1 MDALELLD
9 IVGSGE
15 TSNVQFKEKWTNQE
29 SIAAEMIA
37 FSNSIGGM
45 LLLGVEDKTGEI
57 KGLTNEEIRDY
68 NLKIGNIA
76 TDLISPAIY
85 VTTEIVTVENGDN
98 KKVLI
103 VHVSEGVNKP
113 YKDNRSAIWVKQGS
127 DKRRVTENAEILRLF
142 QKGGN
147 LLADEMEVFDTSI
160 DDINRKI
167 FEEYFISEF
176 KISFEEKGLTFEQAL
191 KAKKI
196 LRNERVTIA
205 GLLFFANDPQSF
217 KPAYTVKA
225 VSFFGNA
232 ISGNQYRS
240 KPEDF
245 RGTLPEIFKQ
255 GMSFLKSNLKATQ
268 KEEEF
273 NSRGKLEISEI
284 ALTELFQNALIHRDY
299 LKNSP
304 IRLFIFDDR
313 VEIISPGSLPNSLTI
328 EEIKYGNPV
337 IRNNQ
342 IAAFGSHTMPYSGLG
357 SGISRAFSEQP
368 NIELI
373 NDIEGEQFKV
383 IIPREQS

>member
-9 IVGSGE
+9 IVSSGE
-15 TSNVQFKEKWTNQE
+15 TSKVQFKEKWTNQDG
-29 SIAAEMIA
+29 IAAEMIA

-68 NLKIGNIA
+68 NLRIGNIA
-76 TDLISPAIY
+76 TDLINPSIY
-85 VTTEIVTVENGDN
+85 VSTEIVTVENGDN

-103 VHVSEGVNKP
+103 VHVSEGINKP
-113 YKDNRSAIWVKQGS
+113 YKDNRSSIWVKQGS

-142 QKGGN
+142 QKSGN
-147 LLADEMEVFDTSI
+147 LLADEMEVYETSI
-160 DDINRKI
+160 DDINRKV
-167 FEEYFISEF
+167 FEEYFIAEF
-176 KISFEEKGLTFEQAL
+176 KTSFEEKRLTYEQAL
-191 KAKKI
+191 KAKKV
-196 LRNERVTIA
+196 LRNDRVTIA
-205 GLLFFANDPQSF
+205 GLLYFAKDPQSF

-225 VSFFGNA
+225 VSFFGNS

-245 RGTLPEIFKQ
+245 KGTLPELFKQ
-255 GMSFLKSNLKATQ
+255 GMSFFKSNLKAIQ
-268 KEEEF
+268 KKEGF
-273 NSRGKLEISEI
+273 NIKGELEISEI
-284 ALTELFQNALIHRDY
+284 ALIELFQNALIHRDY

-313 VEIISPGSLPNSLTI
+313 VEIISPGSLPNSLTV

-357 SGISRAFSEQP
+357 SGISRALSEQP

-383 IIPREQS
+383 IIPRE

>member
-1 MDALELLD
+1 
-9 IVGSGE
+9 
-15 TSNVQFKEKWTNQE
+15 
-29 SIAAEMIA
+29 
-37 FSNSIGGM
+37 
-45 LLLGVEDKTGEI
+45 LGVADKTGDI
-57 KGLTNEEIRDY
+57 IGLSTDEIRQY
-68 NLKIGNIA
+68 SSQVGNIS
-76 TDLISPAIY
+76 TDQINPPINI
-85 VTTEIVTVENGDN
+85 TTEVVSVENGET
-98 KKVLI
+98 KRVLI
-103 VHVSEGVNKP
+103 IHIPEGINKP
-113 YKDNRSAIWVKQGS
+113 YKNNDGIIYVKQAS
-127 DKRRVTENAEILRLF
+127 DKRKLTDNAEILRLF
-142 QKGGN
+142 QKSGN

-160 DDINRKI
+160 DDINRKV

-176 KISFEEKGLTFEQAL
+176 KISFEEKGLTYEQAL

-205 GLLFFANDPQSF
+205 GLFFFANDPQSF

-245 RGTLPEIFKQ
+245 RGTLPEIFKR
-255 GMSFLKSNLKATQ
+255 GMVFLKSNLKETQ

-273 NSRGKLEISEI
+273 NTRGKLEISEI

-304 IRLFIFDDR
+304 IRLFVFDDR

-357 SGISRAFSEQP
+357 SGITRALENQP
-368 NIELI
+368 NIDLI
-373 NDIEGEQFKV
+373 NDVEGEQFKV
-383 IIPREQS
+383 IIPREK

>member
-1 MDALELLD
+1 MDAIELLD

-15 TSNVQFKEKWTNQE
+15 TSKVQFKEKWANQE

-68 NLKIGNIA
+68 NLKIWNIA
-76 TDLISPAIY
+76 TDLINPSIY

-147 LLADEMEVFDTSI
+147 LLADEMEVYETSI
-160 DDINRKI
+160 DDIDRKE
-167 FEEYFISEF
+167 FEEYFTSEF
-176 KISFEEKGLTFEQAL
+176 KATFEEKGLTYEQAL
-191 KAKKI
+191 KAKKV

-205 GLLFFANDPQSF
+205 GLLFFAKAPQSF

-225 VSFFGNA
+225 VSFFGNSL
-232 ISGNQYRS
+232 SGNQYRS
-240 KPEDF
+240 KPDDF
-245 RGTLPEIFKQ
+245 KGTLPELFKQ
-255 GMSFLKSNLKATQ
+255 GMSFLKSNLKAIQ

-273 NSRGKLEISEI
+273 NTKGELEISEI
-284 ALTELFQNALIHRDY
+284 ALIELFQNALIHRDY

-304 IRLFIFDDR
+304 IRLLIFDNR
-313 VEIISPGSLPNSLTI
+313 VEIISPGSLPNSLTV

-357 SGISRAFSEQP
+357 SGISRALSEQP
-368 NIELI
+368 NIELV
-373 NDIEGEQFKV
+373 NDLEGEQFKV
-383 IIPREQS
+383 IIPRR